1 MFDPDVER
9 LLAAIAFKQAPPLEQ
24 LTVADARLAYRQSCA
39 AFALPALTLPSVE
52 DRTGPDGRPLR
63 IYRPVTGDA
72 ALPWLFYLHGG
83 GWVLGG
89 LDTHDAICRGLA
101 QGSGCC
107 VVTPDY
113 PLAPEHPF
121 PAALDSVLATLAW
134 LRTQTSELRLRPD
147 RMAIGGDSAGAN
159 LAASCCLILQDAQL
173 GDASLGAPRL
183 QLLFYPATDLR
194 ATTDSYA
201 RVNSRVP
208 LTGERMRWFIRHALR
223 DPADALDW
231 RASPLLAPSLA
242 GLPPCLLITAGHDPL
257 RDEGIAY
264 AQRLEREGG
273 RVTLL
278 HLADQIHGF
287 LTLGRALPRAARVLQ
302 QAAVELAVELALA

>member
-9 LLAAIAFKQAPPLEQ
+9 LLAAIAFRQAPPLEQ
-24 LTVADARLAYRQSCA
+24 LSVAEARLAYQQSCA
-39 AFALPALTLPSVE
+39 AFALPAPTLPSVE
-52 DRTGPDGRPLR
+52 DLPGPDGCALR
-63 IYRPVTGDA
+63 IYRPVVGDA
-72 ALPWLFYLHGG
+72 SLPWLFYLHGG
-83 GWVLGG
+83 GWVMGG
-89 LDTHDAICRGLA
+89 LDTHDAVCRNLA
-101 QGSGCC
+101 HGSGCC
-107 VVTPDY
+107 VIAPDY

-134 LRTQTSELRLRPD
+134 LRTQADTLRLRPD

-159 LAASCCLILQDAQL
+159 LAASCCLILRDTGL
-173 GDASLGAPRL
+173 EAPRL

-194 ATTDSYA
+194 ATSDSYA

-208 LTGERMRWFIRHALR
+208 LTGDRMRWFIRHTLR

-242 GLPPCLLITAGHDPL
+242 GLPPCLLVTAGHDPL

-264 AQRLEREGG
+264 AQRLEHEGG

-302 QAAVELAVELALA
+302 QAAQELASQLALV